1 MKLDIFIPGE
11 TIDLCIPTR
20 EYAEKSDW
28 YSWFNDPEI
37 NRYLDHGL
45 FPNTLESQIEFYDLQ
60 RKKRLLLIIS
70 NKKQN
75 IGVISLSDIDY
86 LKRSA
91 SVALVVNVKKDIN
104 YSPLNALESIAR
116 ITEHGFITM
125 GLERI
130 TAGQHEKLSGWQQ
143 RMELLGYR
151 VEGVLRKAVVKGRN
165 IADGI
170 SIAAN
175 YEDYTKIISYRG
187 KYWDSADNMIKR
199 IQNLPK
205 EKFVNILMNFMSLES
220 YKYYE
225 LLYKL

>member
-37 NRYLDHGL
+37 NKYLDHGL
-45 FPNTLESQIEFYDLQ
+45 FPNTSESQIEFYDLQ
-60 RKKRLLLIIS
+60 KKKRMLLIIS

-130 TAGQHEKLSGWQQ
+130 TAGQHEKLSAWQQ
-143 RMELLGYR
+143 RMELLGYK

-175 YEDYTKIISYRG
+175 YEDYTKIINYRG
-187 KYWDSADNMIKR
+187 IYWDSADNMTKR
-199 IQNLPK
+199 TKNLPK
-205 EKFVNILMNFMSLES
+205 EKFVNKINNFISIEGDN
-220 YKYYE
+220 YYE
-225 LLYKL
+225 SLYKL